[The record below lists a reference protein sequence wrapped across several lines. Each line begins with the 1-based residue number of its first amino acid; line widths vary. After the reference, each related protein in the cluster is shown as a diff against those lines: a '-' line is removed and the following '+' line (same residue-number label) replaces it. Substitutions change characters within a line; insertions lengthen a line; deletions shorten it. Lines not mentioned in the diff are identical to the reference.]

1 MTTPSDLAD
10 VYGDHRR
17 ALALLLHA
25 VRDDT
30 EGARA
35 VCVEAADV
43 DRWAQLCYSLATV
56 TMTVV
61 PVLST
66 PDGQAWLAASV
77 AACSRI
83 ENGTR

>member
-1 MTTPSDLAD
+1 MTAPSDLAD

-17 ALALLLHA
+17 AMALLLHA

-35 VCVEAADV
+35 VCVEAAEAG
-43 DRWAQLCYSLATV
+43 RWAELSYSLV
-56 TMTVV
+56 TFIMTTT

-66 PDGQAWLAASV
+66 PAGQAWLGRSV
-77 AACSRI
+77 ATLAGI
-83 ENGTR
+83 EAAR